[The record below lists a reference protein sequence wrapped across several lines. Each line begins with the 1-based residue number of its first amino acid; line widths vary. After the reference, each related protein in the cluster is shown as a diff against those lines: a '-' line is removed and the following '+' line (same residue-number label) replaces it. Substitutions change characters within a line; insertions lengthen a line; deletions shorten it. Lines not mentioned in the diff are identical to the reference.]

1 SRTTG
6 ERIMKRL
13 GEMQRRHDAIGDV
26 RGRGMMTAIELVTDR
41 GSKEPVGAEAMAA
54 IGRTCLENGVI
65 VLTAGTYG
73 NVVRLLPP
81 ITIDDGLLD
90 EGLDVLDDAIAT
102 AVG

>member
-1 SRTTG
+1 
-6 ERIMKRL
+6 
-13 GEMQRRHDAIGDV
+13 
-26 RGRGMMTAIELVTDR
+26 MMTAIELVSDR
-41 GSKEPVGAEAMAA
+41 STKEPLGAEPMAA

-90 EGLDVLDDAIAT
+90 EGLDVLDEALAT
-102 AVG
+102 ATG